1 MFKQTTLFSFESI
14 NTKNKYWKMAVD
26 IPVHGEELLTLG
38 WKKSNVGRVELKG
51 RFASRILKSAKH
63 HPESKKYSPLI
74 KGFIKGWSQFI
85 FLNDS
90 LKKSGN
96 FYKCDGNKCSL
107 GKNSWEWSKSNGHV
121 YVDYNLTNKEKLR
134 FDFSNFEGDSAR
146 RVSISPIGQTL
157 ETTPFQLDLFIKEC
171 E

>member
-1 MFKQTTLFSFESI
+1 MFKQTTLFSFESV
-14 NTKNKYWKMAVD
+14 NTNDKFWKLAVD
-26 IPVHGEELLTLG
+26 IPIHGEELLTLG
-38 WKKSNVGRVELKG
+38 WKRANKGRVELKG

-90 LKKSGN
+90 LKKSDK
-96 FYKCDGNKCSL
+96 FYSCKGSECTL
-107 GKNSWEWSKSNGHV
+107 GRNSWTWTEANGHV
-121 YVDYNLTNKEKLR
+121 LVDYNLSNKKKLR
-134 FDFSNFEGDSAR
+134 FDFSNFNGDSAR
-146 RVSISPIGQTL
+146 RVSISPVGQTL
-157 ETTPFQLDLFIKEC
+157 ENTPFQLDLFIKEC